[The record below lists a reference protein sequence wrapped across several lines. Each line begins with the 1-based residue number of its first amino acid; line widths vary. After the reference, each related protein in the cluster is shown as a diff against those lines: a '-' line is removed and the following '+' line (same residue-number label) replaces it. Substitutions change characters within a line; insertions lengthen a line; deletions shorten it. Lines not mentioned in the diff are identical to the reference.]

1 MRRDFLRILM
11 PEVIFNA
18 DRIGQIK
25 SFLDQDVR
33 GHNRW
38 HRGVPATAAVGPSIP
53 AASSLFKCRLR
64 TDGGQEQPQRCRQA
78 EPERKMQLWSITR
91 FSNWVTSS
99 FSWAQRFATQSW
111 PTRRTGL
118 LIKPKTTLSS

>member
-78 EPERKMQLWSITR
+78 EPEREDAAMVDYEIFELGDVQL
-91 FSNWVTSS
+91 
-99 FSWAQRFATQSW
+99 QLGATL
-111 PTRRTGL
+111 RD
-118 LIKPKTTLSS
+118 